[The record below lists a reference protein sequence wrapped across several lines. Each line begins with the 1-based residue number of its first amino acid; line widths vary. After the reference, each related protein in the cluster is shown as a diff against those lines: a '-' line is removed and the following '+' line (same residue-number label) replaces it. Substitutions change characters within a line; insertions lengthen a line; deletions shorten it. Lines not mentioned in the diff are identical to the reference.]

1 MNTTR
6 PVLPALIGNLI
17 CSLIAGLFAGLIA
30 GLVAAIAA
38 PAALAQ
44 AFPSKPITMVVGF
57 APGGGTDTAAR
68 IIAKKLA
75 DNTGQSVIVE
85 NRAGAGGNIA
95 ANNVSKAAPDG
106 YTILLT
112 APGSVAVAPHQNSK
126 LPYDPRT
133 DLTAITMAVVF
144 PNVLVVNPSVPANN
158 VAEYVRLS
166 IAKPGSIAY
175 GSSGIGNAGHL
186 AGELFKIVTKA
197 DITHVPYKGGGP
209 AMADL
214 LGGQV
219 ASVFASA
226 PSAVPQIKAGKIR
239 ALATTGATRSSSL
252 PDVPTV
258 AEAGFPGFEA
268 TNWYAYMAPG
278 KTPRAI
284 VEQLN
289 RELVRAINAPD
300 VRTQL
305 LNQGMEPQPGSVA
318 ELARYIE
325 REYATWGRV
334 VKEAGIQAE

>member
-1 MNTTR
+1 MHHAAIKPLLLAGLLATLGT
-6 PVLPALIGNLI
+6 LPA
-17 CSLIAGLFAGLIA
+17 F
-30 GLVAAIAA
+30 
-38 PAALAQ
+38 AQ
-44 AFPSKPITMVVGF
+44 APFPSKPITMVVGF

-68 IIAKKLA
+68 IIAKKLTE
-75 DNTGQSVIVE
+75 NTGQNVIVE
-85 NRAGAGGNIA
+85 NKSGAGGNIA
-95 ANNVSKAAPDG
+95 ANHVSKAAPDG
-106 YTILLT
+106 YTIILT
-112 APGSVAVAPHQNSK
+112 APGSVAVAPHQNSN

-133 DLTAITMAVVF
+133 DLTPITMAVVF
-144 PNVLVVNPSVPANN
+144 PNVLVVHPSVPAKN
-158 VAEYVRLS
+158 VAEYIKLS
-166 IAKPGSIAY
+166 ITKPGSLSY

-219 ASVFASA
+219 PSVFASA

-239 ALATTGATRSSSL
+239 ALATTGATRSSFL
-252 PDVPTV
+252 PEVPTV

-284 VEQLN
+284 VELLN
-289 RELVRAINAPD
+289 RELVKVLNTPE
-300 VRTQL
+300 VRNQL
-305 LNQGMEPQPGSVA
+305 LAQGMEPLPMTVDQLGK
-318 ELARYIE
+318 YIE